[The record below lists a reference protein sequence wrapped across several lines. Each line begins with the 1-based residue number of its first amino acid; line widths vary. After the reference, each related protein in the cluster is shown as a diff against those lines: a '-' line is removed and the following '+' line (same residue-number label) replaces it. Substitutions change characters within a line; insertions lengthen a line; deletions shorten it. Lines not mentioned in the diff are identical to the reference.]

1 MLEKVKGFLQRHG
14 ALAPYVPLILW
25 IGVIFFMS
33 SGEASMSQ
41 TSRFIRPILEFL
53 FPNAPEATLQLYH
66 AYIRKFAHFAEYAM
80 LALLALRAFSFPP
93 GNGFRKSK
101 CLAALALVVLIASL
115 DEFNQSFNPA
125 RTGSPWDVLLDTAGG
140 LTAIITYWAIAQRRP
155 RGGDDRK
162 RD

>member
-1 MLEKVKGFLQRHG
+1 MVEEPTRSLKRHERITR
-14 ALAPYVPLILW
+14 YVPLVLW

-53 FPNAPEATLQLYH
+53 FPHAPESALQLYH

-80 LALLALRAFSFPP
+80 LAFLALRSFSFPP
-93 GNGFRKSK
+93 GKAFGKYK
-101 CLAALALVVLIASL
+101 HLAALALVILVASL
-115 DEFNQSFNPA
+115 DEFNQSFNPT

-140 LTAIITYWAIAQRRP
+140 LTAIIIYWAVTQRR
-155 RGGDDRK
+155 RTTNAS
-162 RD
+162 